1 MAENAIEIFHQ
12 PNKQIHAY
20 AWGKKQFGQL
30 LSYQTKL
37 IRKEQNSLKVL

>member
-1 MAENAIEIFHQ
+1 MEENAIELFHQ
-12 PNKQIHAY
+12 RNKQIHAI
-20 AWGKKQFGQL
+20 GKKQFHQL

>member
-1 MAENAIEIFHQ
+1 MEENAIEIFHQ
-12 PNKQIHAY
+12 PNKQIHAL
-20 AWGKKQFGQL
+20 GKKQFGQL